1 MVRVGLP
8 FLRLAGFRMNH
19 LGPCCFALVLAIGA
33 ILAGPTVEAADE
45 AKAAPD
51 VTVRTQTEWPL
62 ERIVLTD
69 GKTYQG
75 LIESESP
82 SSIEFVEVHRP
93 RGKPMFLV
101 VRPIDRKSIDSWERL
116 PSDEQ
121 QQLRGRLEKYKNR
134 ALIEGRRME
143 DLTLSATR
151 HDGQLRYEYQG
162 NWFSLKSTADEPMT
176 RRAIVRLEQIFT
188 AYRQLL
194 PPRWTSAGKLQIQI
208 FGGSDQYREALGEM
222 GLEIRNPAVF
232 LTDRRL
238 ILAGSDMNRFD
249 AELAQINRQH
259 RQVRREL
266 DALVAETPA
275 RLKDLNEELRQ
286 ADVPAGERQKIL
298 LGEQKKW
305 EEQRKAVKKKIAA
318 LDRKNSAKFNEVA
331 GRMFTRLAHEAF
343 HAYLDSVY
351 PRQAYDVPRWLN
363 EGLAQVFEAGLLE
376 SDTLRIDTPNWVAL
390 SQLQSDLR
398 SGQPLELSELLTADS
413 DTFLSAHTASAEAAS
428 RLYYYSW
435 GLAYYL
441 AFEQGVLGSADF
453 EAYLNP
459 AAAGKAPVDRF
470 EKLVGESLGPFQDR
484 WRLAMLDLKPLPAG
498 AQK

>member
-1 MVRVGLP
+1 
-8 FLRLAGFRMNH
+8 
-19 LGPCCFALVLAIGA
+19 
-33 ILAGPTVEAADE
+33 
-45 AKAAPD
+45 
-51 VTVRTQTEWPL
+51 
-62 ERIVLTD
+62 
-69 GKTYQG
+69 
-75 LIESESP
+75 ESP

-101 VRPIDRKSIDSWERL
+101 VRPIDRKSIDTWERL
-116 PSDEQ
+116 PPDGQ

-151 HDGQLRYEYQG
+151 YDGQLRFEYQG
-162 NWFSLKSTADEPMT
+162 SWFSLKSTADEPMT